1 MFLEVVIPIL
11 VLLLIGLISREAGV
25 LTSNRV
31 KILNKVAFYI
41 ALPALVF
48 HSIYSR
54 SLREIFSFPLV
65 LGFCTVILLT
75 LGIGWVVFRKTENN
89 PKKSVAITQSYHG
102 NLGYMGLPVVAMALG
117 DAAGA
122 KASLLL
128 GVGSTIQIPLTTT
141 LLVHL
146 NRSSAKLTDR
156 MKRVGL
162 NPVLLALIVGLV
174 FSCLNI
180 PLPQAPD
187 KVISLISKTALPIAL
202 LGVGASLNLKI
213 RGADVKTITEVSA
226 LKMALMPALGS
237 IIFSMLNV
245 GGLSFKT
252 GMLMLGMPIA
262 ISTFIYAKE
271 LGGDENFASLNI
283 SLTTLI
289 SIISISILLILFSWH

>member
-11 VLLLIGLISREAGV
+11 ILLVIGLVSREAGV
-25 LTSNRV
+25 LTSGRV
-31 KILNKVAFYI
+31 RILNKIAFYI

-54 SLREIFSFPLV
+54 SLREIFSLPLV
-65 LGFCTVILLT
+65 LGFCSVILLT
-75 LGIGWVVFRKTENN
+75 LGVGWVVFRKTEKN
-89 PKKSVAITQSYHG
+89 PKRSVAITQSYHG

-146 NRSSAKLTDR
+146 NKSSAELTER
-156 MKRVGL
+156 MKRVAL
-162 NPVLLALIVGLV
+162 NPVLLALIGGLV
-174 FSCLNI
+174 FSYLNI
-180 PLPQAPD
+180 SIPQAPEG
-187 KVISLISKTALPIAL
+187 VISLISKTALPIAL
-202 LGVGASLNLKI
+202 LGVGASLKMKI
-213 RGADVKTITEVSA
+213 RGGDLRTITEVSA
-226 LKMALMPALGS
+226 LKMALMPALGY
-237 IIFSMLNV
+237 IVFSMLNV

-283 SLTTLI
+283 SLTTII
-289 SIISISILLILFSWH
+289 SIISISILLILFS